1 MGDCPQAS
9 MGTCAGWKE
18 TKMSRDEVNVLIV
31 GALFIALLLLA
42 YHMPKPENPGPLT
55 PPESLYTPS
64 SR

>member
-1 MGDCPQAS
+1 
-9 MGTCAGWKE
+9 
-18 TKMSRDEVNVLIV
+18 MSRDEVNVLIV

-42 YHMPKPENPGPLT
+42 YYMPEPENPGPLT